1 MTIYYK
7 GNLLGETDILEKEVD
22 VLTARLRTIA
32 CNLMDIT
39 DKIEDLERRIPYD
52 EKVLVE
58 MLHDEMS
65 ESLKD
70 ENMRDTWGMVNNLQ
84 RKIRKLGW

>member
-1 MTIYYK
+1 MPIYYK
-7 GNLLGETDILEKEVD
+7 GNLLSETDILEKEVD

-39 DKIEDLERRIPYD
+39 DRIQDLERRTLHE

>member
-39 DKIEDLERRIPYD
+39 DKIEALERRIPYD
-52 EKVLVE
+52 EQVLVE

-65 ESLKD
+65 ESLQD
-70 ENMRDTWGMVNNLQ
+70 ENLRDTWGMVNNLQ